1 MCAVL
6 QSPRRGARHAL
17 QRTVIAGLVAL
28 TGGWITC
35 AQAASDQPPA
45 ASAEQPS
52 ASDDSVDLLAPE
64 HTIVGSFVRY
74 APDDQELT
82 IVDEN
87 DEELIFAVDNGVL
100 PSAGG
105 RALPFGELHAGDQLA
120 LTVIDAEDGSERVTA
135 IDVTHAP
142 VNAATPAH

>member
-17 QRTVIAGLVAL
+17 PWTVIAGLVAL

-35 AQAASDQPPA
+35 AQAAPIQSPDAPVAESA
-45 ASAEQPS
+45 AP
-52 ASDDSVDLLAPE
+52 DDAVDLRAPE
-64 HTIVGSFVRY
+64 HTIVGSFAGY

-82 IVDEN
+82 IIDEN

-135 IDVTHAP
+135 IDVTRAP
-142 VNAATPAH
+142 VKAATPAH